1 VDLSTR
7 KSNYL
12 SNLGISITM
21 ARVIGVLSGKGGVG
35 KTTLVSN
42 LGVSLAQ
49 EGKNVAIVD
58 ANLTGANLGL
68 HFGLLSYSV
77 SIHDVMKDNA
87 LLTDAVYKHS
97 SGVDI
102 IPASLSIEHIDTKPR
117 SLRDSIDE
125 FFSEK
130 DFVLIDAATGLD
142 RETLAA
148 IEMSD
153 EILLVTHPELPTVS
167 DALRTKTVAEKY
179 GKGIIGI
186 VLNRVTKKDELRKD
200 NVSSF
205 FELPIIGAIPEDPI
219 VRKSIEAKKPV
230 VLSHPNHR
238 VSNEI
243 RKVSDHILGK
253 TYKPKKDRGFLDR
266 LLAFFRR

>member
-1 VDLSTR
+1 
-7 KSNYL
+7 
-12 SNLGISITM
+12 M

-68 HFGLLSYSV
+68 HFGLLSYPV
-77 SIHDVMKDNA
+77 SIHDVMSDEA
-87 LLTDAVYKHS
+87 LITDAMYKHP

-102 IPASLSIEHIDTKPR
+102 VPASLSIEHIDTEPR
-117 SLRDSIDE
+117 NLRSSIDE
-125 FFSEK
+125 FLGDK

-142 RETLAA
+142 RETLNA
-148 IEMSD
+148 IDMSD
-153 EILLVTHPELPTVS
+153 EVLIVTHPELPTIS
-167 DALRTKTVAEKY
+167 DALRTKTIAEKY
-179 GKGIIGI
+179 GKDVIGI
-186 VLNRVTKKDELRKD
+186 VLNRVNRKDELNKD

-205 FELPIIGAIPEDPI
+205 FELPVIGAIPDDPV
-219 VRKSIEAKKPV
+219 VRKSIEAKNPV

-238 VSNEI
+238 VSNEV
-243 RKVSDHILGK
+243 RRVSSHVLGK
-253 TYKPKKDRGFLDR
+253 KYKPVSNGGFLDR
-266 LLAFFRR
+266 LLAMFKW